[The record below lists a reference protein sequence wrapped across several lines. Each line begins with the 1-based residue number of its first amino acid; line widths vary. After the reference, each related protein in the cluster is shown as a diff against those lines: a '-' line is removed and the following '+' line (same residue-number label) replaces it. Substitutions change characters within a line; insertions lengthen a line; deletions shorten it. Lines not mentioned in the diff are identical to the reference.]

1 MTELERYENCRKER
15 ELITDFLSFVLRKH
29 SCYLGNGSGNLNITA
44 ALDEYFGIDSLK
56 LEAERRHGHT
66 TNS

>member
-29 SCYLGNGSGNLNITA
+29 SCYLGNASG
-44 ALDEYFGIDSLK
+44 EK
-56 LEAERRHGHT
+56 AEPLVPSKIRFWRARI
-66 TNS
+66 